1 MIQEKGLVVVNE
13 CKELYSMTMRWVA
26 TADGWGGL
34 GWTGYG
40 GVKKR
45 VGDLGFWGNFRLG
58 NFQNMQPMLA

>member
-26 TADGWGGL
+26 TADEWDEM

-45 VGDLGFWGNFRLG
+45 VGDWDFGGTLD
-58 NFQNMQPMLA
+58 LAISKTCSQY